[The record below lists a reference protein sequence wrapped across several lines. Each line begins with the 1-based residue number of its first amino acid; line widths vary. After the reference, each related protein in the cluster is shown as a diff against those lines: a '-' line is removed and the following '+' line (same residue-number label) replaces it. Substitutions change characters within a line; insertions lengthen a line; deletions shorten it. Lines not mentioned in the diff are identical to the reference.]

1 MSNAQNVI
9 NSIYTA
15 IDEFNMVAEEPKQL
29 DKSPDTILFGEEGR
43 LDSLGLVSLI
53 MEIEGQI
60 QIDFDTTI
68 TLADERAMSRLNSP
82 FRSVDSLA
90 GYIVEILDEK
100 ELV

>member
-15 IDEFNMVAEEPKQL
+15 IDEFNMVAEEPKRL

>member
-9 NSIYTA
+9 DSIYTA
-15 IDEFNMVAEEPKQL
+15 IDEFNMVAEEPRRL
-29 DKSPDTILFGEEGR
+29 EKSPDTILFGEEGR

-60 QIDFDTTI
+60 QADFETTI

-100 ELV
+100 DLV